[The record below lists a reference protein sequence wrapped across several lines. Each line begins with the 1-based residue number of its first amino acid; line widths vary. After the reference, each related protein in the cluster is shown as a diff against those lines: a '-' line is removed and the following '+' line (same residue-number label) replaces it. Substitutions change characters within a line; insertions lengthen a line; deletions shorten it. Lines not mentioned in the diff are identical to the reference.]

1 MKYLALNKNK
11 IPALVNELNLLLA
24 NYQLYNQKLKNY
36 HWNIKGRNFFDIH
49 KLFEEMYS
57 EAHIQ
62 IDQIAER
69 VRILK
74 SKPLSTLKQYLDK
87 AEVKEIDDFLNDRHA
102 VESILLDHYILLQNM
117 RRILRNAEAAGDEGT
132 TDLIGGILR
141 YIEKKS
147 WMLDSWIE
155 QPSDLHVEMSSLS

>member
-1 MKYLALNKNK
+1 MKYLALNKDK
-11 IPALVNELNLLLA
+11 VPALVKELNLLLA
-24 NYQLYNQKLKNY
+24 NYELYNQKLKNY

-57 EAHIQ
+57 EAHVQ

-74 SKPLSTLKQYLDK
+74 SKPLSTLKQYLES
-87 AEVKEIDDFLNDRHA
+87 AEITEIENFVNDRHA
-102 VESILLDHYILLQNM
+102 IEAIVHDHYILLRNM

-132 TDLIGGILR
+132 TDLVGGIMR

-155 QPSDLHVEMSSLS
+155 QPANLNVEMSSLS